1 MANERAAHVA
11 AYVRSI
17 LERDG
22 ISPEDLPVQS
32 APSIKP
38 SASGKGPVAR
48 PALAPSDV
56 DLVRKIQNDQSLS
69 PQEVVRVEAIVIP
82 NGLRPAFDIAHDSYE
97 QLPATWD
104 RLNDRRADLI
114 PVIRSIG
121 RVDLTGHPTKVFAGT
136 ACVVSPDLLLT
147 NRHVAELFID
157 GVGDAPS
164 LHFKPGITASID
176 LKQEISTSD
185 SIPLTITAPA
195 LVLDSWD
202 ASLLR
207 VTGLPPG
214 IAPLPLASV
223 ALPGLDNRLAAVVG
237 FPAIDEHSDLVQQIT
252 IFRGVFFKKRL
263 MPGRLTG
270 FKPTDSFGRSV
281 NALAHDCTTLGGN
294 SGSALIDVESGQ
306 VVGLH
311 FAGTPL
317 VSNFA
322 VPTWELARDPRI
334 SQAGVHFV

>member
-1 MANERAAHVA
+1 MADERAARVA
-11 AYVRSI
+11 TYVRGI

-22 ISPEDLPVQS
+22 ISAEDLPSQS
-32 APSIKP
+32 GPSINPSTSGQAPRLALKP
-38 SASGKGPVAR
+38 S
-48 PALAPSDV
+48 DI
-56 DLVRKIQNDQSLS
+56 DLVRKIQNGQSLS

-82 NGLRPAFDIAHDSYE
+82 NGLRPAFDISHDSYE
-97 QLPATWD
+97 QLPVTWT
-104 RLNDRRADLI
+104 RLNDRRPDLI
-114 PVIRSIG
+114 PLIRGIG
-121 RVDLTGHPTKVFAGT
+121 RLDIAGHPTKVFAGT
-136 ACVVSPDLLLT
+136 ACVVAPDLLLT

-157 GVGDAPS
+157 GVGDGPS
-164 LHFKPGITASID
+164 LQFKAGMSASID
-176 LKQEISTSD
+176 LKQEVSTAD
-185 SIPLTITAPA
+185 SIPLTVTMPA

-202 ASLLR
+202 AAILR
-207 VTGLPPG
+207 VGGLPPG
-214 IAPLPLASV
+214 IAPLQLASA
-223 ALPGLDNRLAAVVG
+223 ALPAIDNRLAVVVG

-270 FKPTDSFGRSV
+270 FRRTDSFGGAV

-322 VPTWELARDPRI
+322 VPTWELAADPRL
-334 SQAGVHFV
+334 SYVGVRFV